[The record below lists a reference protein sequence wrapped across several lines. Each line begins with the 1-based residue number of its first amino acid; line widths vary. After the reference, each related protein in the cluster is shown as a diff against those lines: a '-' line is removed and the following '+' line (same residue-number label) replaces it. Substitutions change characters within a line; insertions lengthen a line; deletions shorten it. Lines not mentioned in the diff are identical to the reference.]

1 MTWITV
7 CDSCRRPADPAA
19 DPGAAAA
26 AKTGADPA
34 ERPSDGQILAG
45 LLDAAAAGLATVR
58 VRRHTCLMG
67 CPRACNIVVQGHG
80 KLAYSLGDFT
90 PDRETAEAIVAWAAL
105 HADSA
110 GGQVPY
116 RQWPQG
122 VKGHFVSRHP
132 PLPDGPGPDRPPE

>member
-1 MTWITV
+1 MLGV
-7 CDSCRRPADPAA
+7 
-19 DPGAAAA
+19 
-26 AKTGADPA
+26 
-34 ERPSDGQILAG
+34 LA
-45 LLDAAAAGLATVR
+45 LYIFAQQAQYA
-58 VRRHTCLMG
+58 
-67 CPRACNIVVQGHG
+67 QGHG

-132 PLPDGPGPDRPPE
+132 PLPDGTGPE

>member
-1 MTWITV
+1 MPDVTWITV
-7 CDSCRRPADPAA
+7 CDSCRRPPDPAA
-19 DPGAAAA
+19 APAVAPAAPPDSAA
-26 AKTGADPA
+26 A

-45 LLDAAAAGLATVR
+45 LLDEAAAGVATVR

-67 CPRACNIVVQGHG
+67 CPRACNIVVQGRG
-80 KLAYSLGDFT
+80 KLAYSLGEFT

-110 GGQVPY
+110 SGQVPY
-116 RQWPQG
+116 RHWPQG

-132 PLPDGPGPDRPPE
+132 PLPDGPGPE